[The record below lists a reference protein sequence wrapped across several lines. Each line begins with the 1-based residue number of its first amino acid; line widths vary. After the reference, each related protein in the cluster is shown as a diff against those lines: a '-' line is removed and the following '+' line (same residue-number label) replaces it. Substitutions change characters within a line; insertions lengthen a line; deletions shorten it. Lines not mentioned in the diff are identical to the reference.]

1 MFYFF
6 VDEVRKFFGNPMG
19 TDEDGY
25 SIKSRRG
32 EFQMN
37 GGDVFK
43 DGGDDK
49 ANWYHWESTAC
60 WSPLKIMLT
69 GNDTASSWSV
79 EWDVD
84 DRADR
89 SILFEASII
98 EISRSVLTKL
108 FL

>member
-1 MFYFF
+1 M
-6 VDEVRKFFGNPMG
+6 
-19 TDEDGY
+19 
-25 SIKSRRG
+25 
-32 EFQMN
+32 
-37 GGDVFK
+37 FK

-49 ANWYHWESTAC
+49 TNRYHWKGTPG
-60 WSPLKIMLT
+60 WSPLEIMLT